1 MFILSRHYS
10 RQYFFMKGRSAM
22 AKKGENIYKRK
33 DGRWEGR
40 YIRGRRAN
48 GSIYYGYV
56 YALNYKEV
64 KEKLVIKKAVTFST
78 NNVNERFYGTVNDWF
93 DYWLESVVAIQV
105 KPSTFDSYKSKIDC
119 HIRPTIG
126 NIHLS
131 DLTSTKIDQFIN
143 ITKEKISTNS
153 LHAVFRVLK
162 TALKYAEKLNFI
174 SRSLYENIQLPKAK
188 KTHIATLKQSEY
200 KFLVSE
206 VKNSPQGLPV
216 LMSLETG
223 MRIGEIAGLKWEDID
238 FENQTITIRRTLQR
252 VSTPLKEQFKTH
264 IIEAR
269 PKSETSERV
278 IPLSST
284 LFKRLLND
292 MKTSHSEYV
301 ISNGVKCMEPRTIRY
316 QFRRILEKLGLPN
329 YSFHAL
335 RHSFATRCLEKGVN
349 IAVISSLMG
358 HSSTKMT
365 LDIYTNSNLSEER
378 LAIKA
383 ITYL

>member
-1 MFILSRHYS
+1 
-10 RQYFFMKGRSAM
+10 M

-40 YIRGRRAN
+40 YIKGRRAN

-78 NNVNERFYGTVNDWF
+78 STNERFYGTVNDWF
-93 DYWLESVVAIQV
+93 DYWLETVVSTQV
-105 KPSTFDSYKSKIDC
+105 KPSTFDSYRSKVDC

-126 NIHLS
+126 DIHLS
-131 DLTSTKIDQFIN
+131 NLTSTKIDQFIN
-143 ITKEKISTNS
+143 TTKEKISINS

-162 TALKYAEKLNFI
+162 TALKYAEKLKFI
-174 SRSLYENIQLPKAK
+174 SRSLYENIKLPKAK
-188 KTHIATLKQSEY
+188 KPHIATLAQSEH
-200 KFLVSE
+200 KFLVNK

-223 MRIGEIAGLKWEDID
+223 MRIGEIAGLKWEDIN

-252 VSTPLKEQFKTH
+252 VSTPLKEQVKTH
-264 IIEAR
+264 IIEER

-284 LFKRLLND
+284 LVKRLLND
-292 MKTSHSEYV
+292 LKTSHSEYV
-301 ISNGVKCMEPRTIRY
+301 ISNGVKYMEPRAIRY
-316 QFRRILEKLGLPN
+316 QFRRILEKLNLPN

-365 LDIYTNSNLSEER
+365 LDIYTNSNLNEER